1 MENLETLDNMFSNN
15 YNKPFYKRDEDD
27 QDDKKKPSKKGTT
40 NKGTDNKGTDNKG
53 TDNKET
59 DNKETD
65 NKKESD
71 ITKTNTEI
79 NTTIA
84 AQKQNPSPI
93 PILDPLSVIIKLAI
107 LSNKS
112 VGTKILI
119 KDNIVHI
126 QEPGIF
132 QGISR
137 YINKTN
143 RNDLQYLYN
152 PIQLACQQFLN
163 KEYRNKTPQIVD
175 LFICAQKGIIRLIET
190 YQGNSV
196 IILCLNYYYALI
208 DNYVKQHYLSI
219 FRDDELTKLYNE
231 PLVFHLNSV
240 WTSDKIKMILDIIRF
255 LNDDT
260 MANDNVK
267 SLDVFIQNIDK
278 ITQGI
283 LLLHV

>member
-1 MENLETLDNMFSNN
+1 MENLESLDDMFSNR
-15 YNKPFYKRDEDD
+15 YNKPFYKCDD
-27 QDDKKKPSKKGTT
+27 NEIPQDKKIAVKEKSKKNEKVTPE
-40 NKGTDNKGTDNKG
+40 DNNDKNVNIGLSE
-53 TDNKET
+53 KEC
-59 DNKETD
+59 
-65 NKKESD
+65 D

-84 AQKQNPSPI
+84 PQKQNPSPI
-93 PILDPLSVIIKLAI
+93 PILDPLSVVIKLAI

-152 PIQLACQQFLN
+152 PIQLACHQFLN
-163 KEYRNKTPQIVD
+163 KEYRNKTPKIVD

-196 IILCLNYYYALI
+196 IILCLNYYYAII

-219 FRDDELTKLYNE
+219 FRHDELTKLYKE
-231 PLVFHLNSV
+231 PLVFQLNSV

>member
-15 YNKPFYKRDEDD
+15 YNKPFYKRDD
-27 QDDKKKPSKKGTT
+27 DDKDEKKKTSKKGTE
-40 NKGTDNKGTDNKG
+40 KG
-53 TDNKET
+53 T

-84 AQKQNPSPI
+84 AQKQNPCPI

-132 QGISR
+132 HGISR

-175 LFICAQKGIIRLIET
+175 LFICAQKGIIKLIDT
-190 YQGNSV
+190 YQGNSI

-219 FRDDELTKLYNE
+219 FRDDELTKLYKE
-231 PLVFHLNSV
+231 PLVFQLNSV